1 MIILFRE
8 NVIQT
13 YLCAKVCTLCQPWH
27 RELQIKHVWIFVLSS
42 LKDGLNSDT
51 LEVFFSTNGGLRS
64 GWSISGLKST
74 LSHWF
79 FWAIQR
85 WTWCCVS
92 DHCPAIWVLWPSHH
106 DLMVRH
112 HPCGFSGA
120 EQNSQLHQLQ
130 RVALVQPESAKLK
143 SESPTRNTDVFKQS
157 VWWT

>member
-1 MIILFRE
+1 MCKSLYLVSTLASRTANQRCVDFR
-8 NVIQT
+8 
-13 YLCAKVCTLCQPWH
+13 L
-27 RELQIKHVWIFVLSS
+27 IFFE
-42 LKDGLNSDT
+42 GWF
-51 LEVFFSTNGGLRS
+51 EFRHIGVFFSTNGGLRS

-143 SESPTRNTDVFKQS
+143 SESPTRNTDMFKQS

>member
-8 NVIQT
+8 NAIQT

-27 RELQIKHVWIFVLSS
+27 WELQSSMCGFWSYLLWRMVWIQ
-42 LKDGLNSDT
+42 T
-51 LEVFFSTNGGLRS
+51 EFFSTNGSLRS

-92 DHCPAIWVLWPSHH
+92 DHCPAIWVLWPSDH

-143 SESPTRNTDVFKQS
+143 SESPTRNTNVFKQS
-157 VWWT
+157 GWWT

>member
-106 DLMVRH
+106 DLTSSLWIFWCR
-112 HPCGFSGA
+112 A
-120 EQNSQLHQLQ
+120 EFTAPSVTASCP
-130 RVALVQPESAKLK
+130 R
-143 SESPTRNTDVFKQS
+143 PTGERKVE
-157 VWWT
+157 VWVTHEEHRCV